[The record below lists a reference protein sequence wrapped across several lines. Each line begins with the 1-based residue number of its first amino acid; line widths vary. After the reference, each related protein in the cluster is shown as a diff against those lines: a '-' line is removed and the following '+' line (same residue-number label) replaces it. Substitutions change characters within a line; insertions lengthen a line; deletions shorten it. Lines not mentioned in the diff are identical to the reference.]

1 MASILTWIFVF
12 YIILQIYPFKMS
24 YIQIAFNSVF
34 IFIIAVIIID
44 FKVTNDQDFLLIF
57 STVLNIVFTGALI
70 NKARKS
76 KIDMN
81 EPVYLLSLRK
91 HD

>member
-12 YIILQIYPFKMS
+12 YIILQIYPIKMS
-24 YIQIAFNSVF
+24 YFQIAFNSVF

-44 FKVTNDQDFLLIF
+44 FKVTNGQDFLLIF

-76 KIDMN
+76 KIDLN